1 MKYKVKIG
9 ITILVALLIV
19 YVGTLFLK
27 KSYHQLTGKVFSY
40 KIFFRN
46 VNGLKKEDP
55 VKIFGYEVGKV
66 TRIELADTGALVF
79 IEVFQ
84 ELPLKAD
91 ATAEIQIKEVLT
103 GKQLVIYPGK
113 SPEKFPENTVI
124 QGISN
129 YDFSMLTSKFGKI
142 ADAIPEHSVVK
153 VFERIDTLT
162 EALVKLTQAINKEKT
177 EKTFSLLNR
186 NLEMLLQI
194 QKDIY
199 KYNAFKTFEKMGK
212 LTDSLETFLTLTRK
226 TLRKTNR
233 FLDTLDNNSENLT
246 LTLKILPRTLE
257 RTNLLLSEMQKL
269 MTKDSTMFSLFMR
282 DPKIVG
288 DLERLLQK
296 TEKTLD
302 LINQDKLKIGLK
314 LFGKKKKK

>member
-257 RTNLLLSEMQKL
+257 RTNLLLSEMQQL